1 MKISDEQ
8 LALID
13 TLSCER
19 LSSHVENLRLIDSF
33 YSSRNNNV
41 AEALLN
47 EAYHEDEEGVVAYY
61 IIKDKLNNVLFFFS
75 LKCGLL
81 FDEFIE
87 GEKLTR
93 LKELCS
99 SLSEKLNKGL
109 IASEDIDSVK
119 SLLESIRAK
128 KGVKKEDV
136 AKILHTSTDSEDIKS
151 LFDPNVKN
159 VGKTFPG
166 IEIVHFCANDD
177 CRDTWDKFELDQS
190 LGTIVFWHFLV
201 PKIFELQKI
210 VGCEYLFLFA
220 ADCDP
225 DEHLVNYYNQKLK
238 FTKADE
244 HSAAMPIYDFTCK
257 FMYQRIADLSKG
269 QHSFYENFNYD
280 IDAV

>member
-1 MKISDEQ
+1 MEITEEQ
-8 LALID
+8 LSLINSL
-13 TLSCER
+13 TCER
-19 LSSHVENLRLIDSF
+19 LSFHGENIRLIDSF

-47 EAYHEDEEGVVAYY
+47 EAFQEDEEGVIAYY
-61 IIKDKLNNVLFFFS
+61 IVKDKQNNVLFFFS

-99 SLSEKLNKGL
+99 NLSEKLNKGL
-109 IASEDIDSVK
+109 IANDDIRGVK
-119 SLLESIRAK
+119 SLLEAVRAK
-128 KGVKKEDV
+128 KGIKKEDV
-136 AKILHTSTDSEDIKS
+136 ARILHTSMDSENLGS
-151 LFDPNVKN
+151 LFDKNVKN

-177 CRDTWDKFELDQS
+177 CRELWDNYELDQS
-190 LGTIVFWHFLV
+190 LGTIVFWHFIV
-201 PKIFELQKI
+201 PIIFELQKL

-225 DEHLVNYYNQKLK
+225 DEHLVNYYSQKLK
-238 FTKADE
+238 FKKADE

-257 FMYQRIADLSKG
+257 FMYQRIADLAKG
-269 QHSFYENFNYD
+269 KHNFYANFNHD
-280 IDAV
+280 EDAV

>member
-1 MKISDEQ
+1 MKITEEQ
-8 LALID
+8 LSLID

-19 LSSHVENLRLIDSF
+19 LSSHAENLRLIDSF
-33 YSSRNNNV
+33 HSSRNNNV

-47 EAYHEDEEGVVAYY
+47 EAYREDEEGVVAYY
-61 IIKDKLNNVLFFFS
+61 IIKDKQNQVLFFFS

-99 SLSEKLNKGL
+99 GLSEKLNKGL
-109 IASEDIDSVK
+109 IASEDIN
-119 SLLESIRAK
+119 
-128 KGVKKEDV
+128 
-136 AKILHTSTDSEDIKS
+136 S

-177 CRDTWDKFELDQS
+177 CRETWDNLGLDQS
-190 LGTIVFWHFLV
+190 LGTIVFWHFIV

-269 QHSFYENFNYD
+269 QNSFYDNFNYD